1 MFCEAKAE
9 STANKQWGD
18 NKQLELKKKRK
29 NEEKKNN
36 MEIYK

>member
-18 NKQLELKKKRK
+18 NKQLELKKK
-29 NEEKKNN
+29 EKRGKEKQYGNL
-36 MEIYK
+36 